1 MPLNGHMRTTMIS
14 GLVLV
19 AAGLFLLLKGVSYT
33 REESVL
39 KVGGFEAKVQ
49 EEHSVPQWVGGV
61 ALGAGIVLV
70 VLGFRKR

>member
-1 MPLNGHMRTTMIS
+1 MPLNPRMRTAMIS

-19 AAGLFLLLKGVSYT
+19 AAGLFLLIKGVSYT

-49 EEHSVPQWVGGV
+49 DKHSVPQWIGGA
-61 ALGAGIVLV
+61 ALSAGIVFI